1 MGLVW
6 WQRDPHPDWDR
17 DQDPDRDG
25 GGGGDEDQDPERNP
39 IDCAARPLWEGLK
52 GCCSSCGRI
61 RPAEHSQCSP
71 GWSPGSPA
79 SCLGAPAMG
88 VGGVGAPQRTR
99 DSSLDCWH
107 FLGHFPAAGHPELCG
122 FLLPPAGEKTR
133 GDTQHWDQTRGDGW
147 GHTPPPR

>member
-1 MGLVW
+1 
-6 WQRDPHPDWDR
+6 
-17 DQDPDRDG
+17 
-25 GGGGDEDQDPERNP
+25 
-39 IDCAARPLWEGLK
+39 
-52 GCCSSCGRI
+52 
-61 RPAEHSQCSP
+61 
-71 GWSPGSPA
+71 
-79 SCLGAPAMG
+79 MG

-147 GHTPPPR
+147 GHTPPPTLVCPGRKGTPGGVQDTGQVT